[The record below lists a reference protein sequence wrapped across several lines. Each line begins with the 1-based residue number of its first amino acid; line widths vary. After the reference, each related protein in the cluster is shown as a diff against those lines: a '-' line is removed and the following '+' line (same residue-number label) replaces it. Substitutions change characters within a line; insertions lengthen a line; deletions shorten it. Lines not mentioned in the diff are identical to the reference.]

1 MQQIKVLSA
10 DSKLLL
16 SHFFKLD
23 NKQQH
28 LSNRAER
35 VQELNDP
42 STKQKLQKFLHF
54 LDVKNQ
60 QV

>member
-1 MQQIKVLSA
+1 MQQIKVFSA
-10 DSKLLL
+10 NSKLLL

-28 LSNRAER
+28 LSNRDER
-35 VQELNDP
+35 VQELNDA
-42 STKQKLQKFLHF
+42 STKQKFEKFLHF
-54 LDVKNQ
+54 LDLKNQ

>member
-1 MQQIKVLSA
+1 MRQIKVLSA
-10 DSKLLL
+10 NSSLLL

-28 LSNRAER
+28 LLNRHKR

-42 STKQKLQKFLHF
+42 STKQKFENFLNF
-54 LDVKNQ
+54 LDLKNQ